1 MIEVKSI
8 YIKDASFES
17 PHTPKILDLQWN
29 PNVDIDMHS
38 INGKI
43 EEADNLYESILQITV
58 TAKHEETTIFMVEV
72 EQAGVFQISELS
84 GEELNKALQVDCPN
98 ILFPYARE
106 AISSIVSRGG
116 FPQLLLA
123 PINFKSIYLQ
133 KNYAKKE
140 RMTGKPH

>member
-1 MIEVKSI
+1 
-8 YIKDASFES
+8 
-17 PHTPKILDLQWN
+17 
-29 PNVDIDMHS
+29 
-38 INGKI
+38 
-43 EEADNLYESILQITV
+43 
-58 TAKHEETTIFMVEV
+58 MVEV

-123 PINFKSIYLQ
+123 PINFKSIYIQ